1 MNTTMTA
8 LEHLKDNIKRLR
20 LGQEMTQERVATLAN
35 LSYKYYQSLEAGRIA
50 NPTYLSVERLAR
62 VFGVEYWKLF
72 HPSLIPEAKIKKM
85 KPRGKR

>member
-1 MNTTMTA
+1 MGKQTTA
-8 LEHLKDNIKRLR
+8 LDLLKANIKRLR
-20 LGQEMTQERVATLAN
+20 LGCEMTQERAAVLSN

-62 VFGVEYWKLF
+62 VFGVEHWKLF
-72 HPSLIPEAKIKKM
+72 HPTAIPEAKIKKM